1 MLACLSNLVV
11 RCSFTIKK
19 FTIIPIL
26 LRFSFPS
33 GKDDPKA
40 PTMHIK
46 PKDPR
51 SFVTPAPGAYNPE
64 SADRDVKPM
73 APRYSF
79 GIKGKDEKPISI
91 PGKGKTEKT
100 TEI

>member
-1 MLACLSNLVV
+1 
-11 RCSFTIKK
+11 
-19 FTIIPIL
+19 
-26 LRFSFPS
+26 
-33 GKDDPKA
+33 
-40 PTMHIK
+40 MHIK

-91 PGKGKTEKT
+91 PGEKKKNRKT
-100 TEI
+100 TDMVNAKNISLKKYSMRLKETF

>member
-1 MLACLSNLVV
+1 
-11 RCSFTIKK
+11 
-19 FTIIPIL
+19 
-26 LRFSFPS
+26 
-33 GKDDPKA
+33 
-40 PTMHIK
+40 MHIK

-91 PGKGKTEKT
+91 PGEGKTEKRQRCD
-100 TEI
+100 ERNKHELINIP